1 VAIEEDSVNMLD
13 ARGVAKATRQSRTRV
28 APTGAFGAL
37 RAPSYKGRDDVR
49 VANQDLARRASKEM
63 RLFKRTLPKGVRI

>member
-1 VAIEEDSVNMLD
+1 MHALD
-13 ARGVAKATRQSRTRV
+13 ARGVAKATRQARTRV

-49 VANQDLARRASKEM
+49 VANQDLARRASREM
-63 RLFKRTLPKGVRI
+63 RAWKRSLPKGVRI